1 MTNSTPSGPTGR
13 GTGTTG
19 YETGSGAGV
28 TGYETGSGAGVTGA
42 VDANTTQT
50 GLRDE
55 ASNLAS
61 EAGSAGRRVADVTK
75 DETRAVASE
84 TKQQARR
91 LADQARSE
99 LRAQAATQQTR
110 VASGLHSVGGELSRM
125 ADSSAEPGV
134 ATDVVREAGRRADD
148 VARWL
153 DQRDPGSLLEEV
165 KSFARRRPGVFLAIA
180 VGAGVVAGRLARAL
194 ATPAEDEGQ
203 GASAA
208 RSTYGTPAYGVTGTD
223 VIDDLPRATT
233 PTAVG
238 TTGGA
243 GTTYGVEGVGLTEPG
258 TEGIPPRTSG
268 SGLS

>member
-1 MTNSTPSGPTGR
+1 MTNNTPSGPTGG
-13 GTGTTG
+13 GTGTTGYQTGSGAGTTG
-19 YETGSGAGV
+19 YETGSG
-28 TGYETGSGAGVTGA
+28 TGVTGA
-42 VDANTTQT
+42 IDAEDTTQR

-61 EAGSAGRRVADVTK
+61 EAGSAGRRVADVAK

-91 LADQARSE
+91 LADEARRE
-99 LRAQAATQQTR
+99 LRDQAATQQTR

-125 ADSSAEPGV
+125 ADTSAEPGV
-134 ATDVVREAGRRADD
+134 ATDVVREAGRRVDD
-148 VARWL
+148 VAQWL
-153 DQRDPGSLLEEV
+153 EQRDPGSLLQEV

-194 ATPAEDEGQ
+194 ATPAEGDEQ

-208 RSTYGTPAYGVTGTD
+208 RMGSVPPAYGATGTES
-223 VIDDLPRATT
+223 IDDLPRATT

-238 TTGGA
+238 TTGGVGA
-243 GTTYGVEGVGLTEPG
+243 TYGVEGEGLTG
-258 TEGIPPRTSG
+258 TGVEGTSPRTSG
-268 SGLS
+268 SGL

>member
-1 MTNSTPSGPTGR
+1 MTNTTPSGPTGR

-19 YETGSGAGV
+19 YETGSGAGT
-28 TGYETGSGAGVTGA
+28 TGYETGTGTDVTGA
-42 VDANTTQT
+42 IDAEGTTQP

-55 ASNLAS
+55 ASDLAS

-75 DETRAVASE
+75 DESRAVASE

-91 LADQARSE
+91 LADEARRE
-99 LRAQAATQQTR
+99 LRDQAATQQTR

-125 ADSSAEPGV
+125 ADASAEPGV

-153 DQRDPGSLLEEV
+153 EQRDPGSLLEEV

-194 ATPAEDEGQ
+194 ATPAEGDGQ
-203 GASAA
+203 EASARLTA
-208 RSTYGTPAYGVTGTD
+208 GTPTYGATGTE

-238 TTGGA
+238 TTGGV
-243 GTTYGVEGVGLTEPG
+243 GTTYGEGVGAAG
-258 TEGIPPRTSG
+258 TSVEGTPPRTSG
-268 SGLS
+268 TGLS

>member
-19 YETGSGAGV
+19 YGTGSGAGV

-42 VDANTTQT
+42 VDANTTQS

-55 ASNLAS
+55 ASNLAN
-61 EAGSAGRRVADVTK
+61 EAGSAGRRVAEVTK

-125 ADSSAEPGV
+125 ADASAEPGV

-165 KSFARRRPGVFLAIA
+165 KSFARRRPGVFLTIA

-194 ATPAEDEGQ
+194 ATPSEDEGQ
-203 GASAA
+203 ASAA
-208 RSTYGTPAYGVTGTD
+208 RLSAGTPAYGVTGAD
-223 VIDDLPRATT
+223 AIDDLPRATT

-238 TTGGA
+238 TTGGVGA
-243 GTTYGVEGVGLTEPG
+243 TYGVEGTRLTETG

-268 SGLS
+268 SGL

>member
-1 MTNSTPSGPTGR
+1 MTNSTPSG
-13 GTGTTG
+13 TTG
-19 YETGSGAGV
+19 VGAGTSGLGTSSGAGV
-28 TGYETGSGAGVTGA
+28 TGVVGTE
-42 VDANTTQT
+42 DTTQR

-84 TKQQARR
+84 TRQQARR
-91 LADQARSE
+91 LADEARRE
-99 LRAQAATQQTR
+99 LRDQAATQQTR

-125 ADSSAEPGV
+125 ADGSAEPGV
-134 ATDVVREAGRRADD
+134 ATDVVREAGRRVDD
-148 VARWL
+148 VAQWL
-153 DQRDPGSLLEEV
+153 DQRDPGSLLQEV

-203 GASAA
+203 GTSAA
-208 RSTYGTPAYGVTGTD
+208 RLTSATPAYGATGTAA
-223 VIDDLPRATT
+223 VDDLPRATT

-238 TTGGA
+238 TTGG
-243 GTTYGVEGVGLTEPG
+243 TTYGVEGGDLTG
-258 TEGIPPRTSG
+258 TGVEGTPPRTSG
-268 SGLS
+268 SGL

>member
-1 MTNSTPSGPTGR
+1 MTNSTPSGPAGR

-19 YETGSGAGV
+19 YGTGSGAGV
-28 TGYETGSGAGVTGA
+28 TGYQTGSGAGVTGA
-42 VDANTTQT
+42 VDADTTQS

-91 LADQARSE
+91 LADEARRE
-99 LRAQAATQQTR
+99 LRDQAATQQTR

-125 ADSSAEPGV
+125 AGASAEPGV
-134 ATDVVREAGRRADD
+134 ATDVVREAGRRVDG
-148 VARWL
+148 VAQWL

-194 ATPAEDEGQ
+194 ATPAEDDGQ
-203 GASAA
+203 GTSAA
-208 RSTYGTPAYGVTGTD
+208 RLISAPPAYGATGTS
-223 VIDDLPRATT
+223 VDDLPRATT

-238 TTGGA
+238 TTGGVGA
-243 GTTYGVEGVGLTEPG
+243 TYGVEGEDLTG
-258 TEGIPPRTSG
+258 TGVEGTRPRTSG
-268 SGLS
+268 SGL